1 VHDGS
6 IAVEPAGDCRIS
18 ADSAAFLL
26 VAYGRIGQLGPIL
39 RGQLIAWGRR
49 PWTALRLNSFIR
61 NP

>member
-1 VHDGS
+1 M
-6 IAVEPAGDCRIS
+6 EPAGDCRIS